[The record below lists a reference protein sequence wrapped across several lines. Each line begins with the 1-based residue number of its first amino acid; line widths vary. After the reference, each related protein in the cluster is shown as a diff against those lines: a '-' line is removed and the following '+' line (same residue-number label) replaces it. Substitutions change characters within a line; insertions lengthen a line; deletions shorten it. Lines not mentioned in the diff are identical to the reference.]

1 MMTHKNA
8 VLNSIHKCSVSVK
21 PFRIVP
27 GHTMKA
33 NRVEVQL
40 HSFLTMALDG
50 WVSFTLWL
58 TYPRQKTFTVP
69 TEY

>member
-1 MMTHKNA
+1 MTHKNA
-8 VLNSIHKCSVSVK
+8 FLSNIHKCSIYVK
-21 PFRIVP
+21 PFKVVP

-50 WVSFTLWL
+50 WNGQPHALVALPPAKDLHITH
-58 TYPRQKTFTVP
+58 
-69 TEY
+69 

>member
-21 PFRIVP
+21 PFKVVP

-40 HSFLTMALDG
+40 HSFLTMTLDG
-50 WVSFTLWL
+50 WKSQPHALVALPPAKDLHSTH
-58 TYPRQKTFTVP
+58 
-69 TEY
+69 